1 MSQFQLKVLHV
12 LENKYFQNAE
22 VVAGHEGLLRIVKW
36 AHVLEIVHV
45 DNFLVG
51 EELVLTTG
59 ISLQHGIED
68 FMTFIES
75 LIEKIVLPFVLS
87 MALLFKQFQK
97 QYLLLQIVISSR
109 LLFFMKRFLLFAL
122 HRIYTVKLLISNI

>member
-45 DNFLVG
+45 DNFFSWRRVG
-51 EELVLTTG
+51 VNDG
-59 ISLQHGIED
+59 DQ
-68 FMTFIES
+68 
-75 LIEKIVLPFVLS
+75 
-87 MALLFKQFQK
+87 
-97 QYLLLQIVISSR
+97 SSTW
-109 LLFFMKRFLLFAL
+109 
-122 HRIYTVKLLISNI
+122 H